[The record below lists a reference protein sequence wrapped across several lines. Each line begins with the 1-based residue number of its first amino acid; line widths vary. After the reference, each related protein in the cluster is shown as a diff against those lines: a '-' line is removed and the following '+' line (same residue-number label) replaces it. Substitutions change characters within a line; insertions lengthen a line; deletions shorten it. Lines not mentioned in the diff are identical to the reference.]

1 MQLSPQS
8 GMFKFLIALSLVGLV
23 AASDLTVGSSS
34 VCQNGQRYL
43 VTHQLRMTPNLT
55 TVNLDTFPGLESVT
69 CDFDQ
74 TSLLLTFPD
83 ASHATAFVNA
93 VDGQAQQT
101 FVTSVFSS
109 CIGGEQNI
117 RRVIS
122 AVQSGASVELHA
134 VIAKYDE
141 LIEEG
146 TISMASAGACNGDQ
160 HFCVGV
166 NVNADCTIAAKPI
179 PLYSNK
185 FVDLECT
192 NCYAAFMGDVFL
204 TLDIKHFKLQSVS
217 AGFKNLEA
225 DLSLIMD
232 LKGSAQWSAGY
243 DKVFPIVPSTTVISF
258 RVADL
263 PFKVTFEVPLE
274 VKASATFYATAEA
287 TGGVTA
293 KWMFGDM
300 YASWNAGSGWSHVTP
315 RPQLSW
321 TPQLQTTQ
329 PTFSSEFSLSVV
341 PTVTMRLNDV
351 FTYSMTAIPN
361 ADLKVAGDL
370 GTKTVCAN
378 STVSLDLHSHSEL
391 HFDVD
396 WLHIHDDKT
405 WDKDIYSSGNVDLEE
420 KCIHI

>member
-1 MQLSPQS
+1 MY
-8 GMFKFLIALSLVGLV
+8 KFLIALSLVGLV
-23 AASDLTVGSSS
+23 AASGFTTGTSS
-34 VCQNGQRYL
+34 VCQNGKRYL
-43 VTHQLRMTPNLT
+43 VTHQLRMSSNIT
-55 TVNLDTFPGLESVT
+55 TVNLDDFPGLESVT

-74 TSLLLTFPD
+74 TQLLIAFPD
-83 ASHATAFVNA
+83 ESHASSFINA
-93 VDGQAQQT
+93 VTEQKQQS

-109 CIGGEQNI
+109 CIEGEQNI

-122 AVQSGASVELHA
+122 AVQIGSSVELHA
-134 VIAKYDE
+134 VTAKYDE

-146 TISMASAGACNGDQ
+146 TISMSSSGSCNGDQ
-160 HFCVGV
+160 HFCVGL

-185 FVDLECT
+185 FVDLECS

-225 DLSLIMD
+225 DMSLIMD
-232 LKGSAQWSAGY
+232 LKGNAQWSAGY
-243 DKVFPIVPSTTVISF
+243 DKVFPIIPSTTVINF

-263 PFKVTFEVPLE
+263 PFKVTFEIPLE

-287 TGGVTA
+287 TGGVSA
-293 KWMFGDM
+293 KWVFGDM
-300 YASWNAGSGWSHVTP
+300 YATWNAGSGWTHVTP

-329 PTFSSEFSLSVV
+329 PNFASDFTLSVV
-341 PTVTMRLNDV
+341 PSVTMKLNDI
-351 FTYSMTAIPN
+351 FTYSMTATPV

-370 GTKTVCAN
+370 STKSVCAN
-378 STVSLDLHSHSEL
+378 STVSLNLHSHSEL

-405 WDKDIYSSGNVDLEE
+405 WDKDVYSSGDVDLEE
-420 KCIHI
+420 KCIQI

>member
-1 MQLSPQS
+1 LFSPRA
-8 GMFKFLIALSLVGLV
+8 MFKLLLALSVVVFV
-23 AASDLTVGSSS
+23 AASDLTTGTSS
-34 VCQNGQRYL
+34 VCQNGHRYL
-43 VTHQLRMTPNLT
+43 VTHQIRMTSNIT
-55 TVNLDTFPGLESVT
+55 SVNLDNFPGLESVT
-69 CDFDQ
+69 CDFDE
-74 TSLLLTFPD
+74 TSLLLSFPD
-83 ASHATAFVNA
+83 SSHASAFVKA
-93 VDGQAQQT
+93 VVGQPQQV
-101 FVTSVFSS
+101 FITSVFSS
-109 CIGGEQNI
+109 CIQGEQNI

-122 AVQSGASVELHA
+122 AVQTETSVELHA
-134 VIAKYDE
+134 VPAKYDE

-146 TISMASAGACNGDQ
+146 TISLASAGRCNGDQ

-185 FVDLECT
+185 FVDLECS
-192 NCYAAFMGDVFL
+192 NCYTAFMGDVFL

-225 DLSLIMD
+225 DLSLLLD

-243 DKVFPIVPSTTVISF
+243 DKVFPIIPSTTVINF

-263 PFKVTFEVPLE
+263 PFRVTFEVPLE

-293 KWMFGDM
+293 KWVFGDM
-300 YASWNAGSGWSHVTP
+300 YATWSSQSGWTHVTP
-315 RPQLSW
+315 TPQLTW

-329 PTFSSEFSLSVV
+329 PTFASDFTLSVV
-341 PTVTMRLNDV
+341 PTVTMKLNDI
-351 FTYSMTAIPN
+351 FTYSMTATPL

-370 GTKTVCAN
+370 STKTVCAN
-378 STVSLDLHSHSEL
+378 STVSLNLHSHSEL

-420 KCIHI
+420 KCIQI

>member
-1 MQLSPQS
+1 
-8 GMFKFLIALSLVGLV
+8 MFKILVALSLVGLV
-23 AASDLTVGSSS
+23 AASGLMTGSSS
-34 VCQNGQRYL
+34 VCQNGKRYL
-43 VTHQLRMTPNLT
+43 VTHQLRMSSNIT
-55 TVNLDTFPGLESVT
+55 TVNLDGFPGLESVT
-69 CDFDQ
+69 CDLGH
-74 TSLLLTFPD
+74 THLLLAFPD
-83 ASHATAFVNA
+83 ESHASAFVNA
-93 VDGQAQQT
+93 VTEQDQQS

-109 CIGGEQNI
+109 CVEGEQNI

-122 AVQSGASVELHA
+122 AVQSGSSVELHA
-134 VIAKYDE
+134 VTAKYDE

-146 TISMASAGACNGDQ
+146 TISMSSSGSCNADQ

-185 FVDLECT
+185 FVDLECS

-217 AGFKNLEA
+217 AGFKNLQA
-225 DLSLIMD
+225 DMSLIMD
-232 LKGSAQWSAGY
+232 LKGNAQWSAGY
-243 DKVFPIVPSTTVISF
+243 DKVFPIIPSSTVINF

-263 PFKVTFEVPLE
+263 PFKVTFEIPLE

-287 TGGVTA
+287 TGGVSA
-293 KWMFGDM
+293 KWVFGDM
-300 YASWNAGSGWSHVTP
+300 YATWNAGSGWSHVTP
-315 RPQLSW
+315 HPQLSW

-329 PTFSSEFSLSVV
+329 PDFASDFTLSVI
-341 PTVTMRLNDV
+341 PSVTMKLNDI
-351 FTYSMTAIPN
+351 FTYSMTATPI

-370 GTKTVCAN
+370 GTKSVCAN
-378 STVSLDLHSHSEL
+378 STVSLNLHSHSEL

-405 WDKDIYSSGNVDLEE
+405 WDKDIYSSGSVDLEE
-420 KCIHI
+420 KCIQI

>member
-1 MQLSPQS
+1 
-8 GMFKFLIALSLVGLV
+8 MFKFLIALSLVTLV
-23 AASDLTVGSSS
+23 AASGLTTGTSS
-34 VCQNGQRYL
+34 VCQNGKRYL
-43 VTHQLRMTPNLT
+43 ITHQLRLISNIT
-55 TVNLDTFPGLESVT
+55 TVNLDGFPGLESVT

-74 TSLLLTFPD
+74 TQLLLAFPD
-83 ASHATAFVNA
+83 ESHASAFVNA
-93 VDGQAQQT
+93 VIRQEQQS

-109 CIGGEQNI
+109 CVEGEQNI

-122 AVQSGASVELHA
+122 AVQSGSSVELHA
-134 VIAKYDE
+134 VTAKYDE

-146 TISMASAGACNGDQ
+146 TISMSSSGSCNGDQ
-160 HFCVGV
+160 HFCVGF

-185 FVDLECT
+185 FVDLECS

-232 LKGSAQWSAGY
+232 LKGNAQWSAGY
-243 DKVFPIVPSTTVISF
+243 DKVFPIIPSTTVINF

-274 VKASATFYATAEA
+274 VKASATFYASAEA
-287 TGGVTA
+287 SGGVSA
-293 KWMFGDM
+293 KWAFGDM
-300 YASWNAGSGWSHVTP
+300 YATWNAGSGWTHVTP
-315 RPQLSW
+315 NPRLSW

-329 PTFSSEFSLSVV
+329 PNFSSDFTLSVI
-341 PTVTMRLNDV
+341 PSVTMKLNDI
-351 FTYSMTAIPN
+351 FTYTMTATPI

-370 GTKTVCAN
+370 STKSVCAN
-378 STVSLDLHSHSEL
+378 STVSLNVHSHSEL

-420 KCIHI
+420 KCIQI

>member
-1 MQLSPQS
+1 ML
-8 GMFKFLIALSLVGLV
+8 KVLIALSLLALV
-23 AASDLTVGSSS
+23 AASQLTTGTSS

-43 VTHQLRMTPNLT
+43 VSHQLHMTPNIT
-55 TVNLDTFPGLESVT
+55 TVNLDGFPGLESVT

-74 TSLLLTFPD
+74 TSLLLAFPD
-83 ASHATAFVNA
+83 ESHASAFVDA
-93 VDGQAQQT
+93 VSGQQQA

-109 CIGGEQNI
+109 CVEGEQNI

-122 AVQSGASVELHA
+122 AVQSGSSVELHA

-146 TISMASAGACNGDQ
+146 TISMASAGPCNADQ

-166 NVNADCTIAAKPI
+166 NVNADCTVAAKPI

-185 FVDLECT
+185 FVDLQCS
-192 NCYAAFMGDVFL
+192 NCYTAFMGDVFL

-243 DKVFPIVPSTTVISF
+243 DKVFPIIPSTTVINF

-274 VKASATFYATAEA
+274 VKASATFYAAGEA
-287 TGGVTA
+287 TGGVSA
-293 KWMFGDM
+293 KWVFGDM
-300 YASWNAGSGWSHVTP
+300 YATWNSGSGWTHVTP
-315 RPQLSW
+315 QPQLSW

-329 PTFSSEFSLSVV
+329 PNFSSDFTLSVV
-341 PTVTMRLNDV
+341 PSVTMKLNDV
-351 FTYSMTAIPN
+351 FTYSMTATPI

-370 GTKTVCAN
+370 STRTVCAN
-378 STVSLDLHSHSEL
+378 STVSLNLHSHSEL

-405 WDKDIYSSGNVDLEE
+405 WDKDVYSSGDVDLEQ

>member
-1 MQLSPQS
+1 ML
-8 GMFKFLIALSLVGLV
+8 KVLIALSLLALV
-23 AASDLTVGSSS
+23 AASQLTTGTSS

-43 VTHQLRMTPNLT
+43 VSHQLYMTPNIT
-55 TVNLDTFPGLESVT
+55 TVNLDGFPGLESVT

-74 TSLLLTFPD
+74 TSLLLAFPD
-83 ASHATAFVNA
+83 ESHASAFVDA
-93 VDGQAQQT
+93 VSGQQA
-101 FVTSVFSS
+101 FVTSVFAS
-109 CIGGEQNI
+109 CVEGEQNI

-122 AVQSGASVELHA
+122 AVQSGSSVELHA

-146 TISMASAGACNGDQ
+146 TISMASAGPCNADQ

-185 FVDLECT
+185 FVDLQCS
-192 NCYAAFMGDVFL
+192 NCYTAFMGDVFL

-243 DKVFPIVPSTTVISF
+243 DKVFPIIPSTTVINF

-274 VKASATFYATAEA
+274 VKASATFYAAGEA
-287 TGGVTA
+287 TGGVSA
-293 KWMFGDM
+293 KWVFGDM
-300 YASWNAGSGWSHVTP
+300 YATWNSGSGWTHVTP
-315 RPQLSW
+315 QPQLSW

-329 PTFSSEFSLSVV
+329 PNFSSDFTLSVV
-341 PTVTMRLNDV
+341 PSVTMKLNDV
-351 FTYSMTAIPN
+351 FTYSMTATPI
-361 ADLKVAGDL
+361 ADLKVAGDVS
-370 GTKTVCAN
+370 TKTVCAN
-378 STVSLDLHSHSEL
+378 STVSLNLHSHSEL

-405 WDKDIYSSGNVDLEE
+405 WDKDVYSSGDINLEQ

>member
-1 MQLSPQS
+1 
-8 GMFKFLIALSLVGLV
+8 MFKFLIALSLVTLV
-23 AASDLTVGSSS
+23 AASGLTTGTSS
-34 VCQNGQRYL
+34 VCQNGKRYL
-43 VTHQLRMTPNLT
+43 ITHQLRLISNIT
-55 TVNLDTFPGLESVT
+55 TVNLDGFPGLESVT

-74 TSLLLTFPD
+74 TQLLLAFPD
-83 ASHATAFVNA
+83 ESHASAFVNA
-93 VDGQAQQT
+93 VIRQEQQS

-109 CIGGEQNI
+109 CVEGEQNI

-122 AVQSGASVELHA
+122 AVQSGSSVELHA
-134 VIAKYDE
+134 VTAKYDE

-146 TISMASAGACNGDQ
+146 TISMSSSGSCNGDQ
-160 HFCVGV
+160 HFCVGF

-185 FVDLECT
+185 FVDLECS

-232 LKGSAQWSAGY
+232 LKGNAQWSAGY
-243 DKVFPIVPSTTVISF
+243 DKVFPIIPSTTVINF

-274 VKASATFYATAEA
+274 VKASATFYASAEA
-287 TGGVTA
+287 SGGVSA
-293 KWMFGDM
+293 KWAFGDM
-300 YASWNAGSGWSHVTP
+300 YATWNAGSGWSHVTP
-315 RPQLSW
+315 NPQLSW

-329 PTFSSEFSLSVV
+329 PNFSSDFTLSVI
-341 PTVTMRLNDV
+341 PSVTMKLNDI
-351 FTYSMTAIPN
+351 FTYSMTATPI

-370 GTKTVCAN
+370 GTKSVCAN
-378 STVSLDLHSHSEL
+378 STVSLNLHSHSEL

-420 KCIHI
+420 KCIQI

>member
-1 MQLSPQS
+1 
-8 GMFKFLIALSLVGLV
+8 MFNLLVALSLVGLV
-23 AASDLTVGSSS
+23 AASGLTTGTTS

-43 VTHQLRMTPNLT
+43 VTHNLRMASNFT
-55 TVNLDTFPGLESVT
+55 TVNLDGFPGLESVT

-74 TSLLLTFPD
+74 TSLLLSFPD
-83 ASHATAFVNA
+83 ASHASAFIHA
-93 VDGQAQQT
+93 VDGQSQQT
-101 FVTSVFSS
+101 FITSVFSS
-109 CIGGEQNI
+109 CAEGEQNI

-122 AVQSGASVELHA
+122 AVQTESSVELHA
-134 VIAKYDE
+134 VTAKYDE

-146 TISMASAGACNGDQ
+146 TISMASAGPCNGDQ
-160 HFCVGV
+160 HFCVGM

-185 FVDLECT
+185 FVDLECS

-217 AGFKNLEA
+217 AGFKSLEA

-232 LKGSAQWSAGY
+232 LKGNAQWSAGY
-243 DKVFPIVPSTTVISF
+243 DKVFPVIPSTTVISF
-258 RVADL
+258 RVAGL

-274 VKASATFYATAEA
+274 VKASATFQATGEA

-293 KWMFGDM
+293 KWVFGDM
-300 YASWNAGSGWSHVTP
+300 YATWNAGSGWTHVTP
-315 RPQLSW
+315 NPQLSW

-329 PTFSSEFSLSVV
+329 PNFSSDFTLSVV
-341 PTVTMRLNDV
+341 PTVTMKLNDV
-351 FTYSMTAIPN
+351 FTYSMTATPI

-370 GTKTVCAN
+370 STKTVCAN
-378 STVSLDLHSHSEL
+378 STVSLNLHSHSEL

-405 WDKDIYSSGNVDLEE
+405 WDKDIYSSGDVDLEE
-420 KCIHI
+420 KCIRI